1 MRARS
6 EVPARH
12 QNLLRFANVSV
23 VLPKASTEKAGSIMT
38 SRLQPKSFEELSE
51 DQREQY
57 ERIKRTR
64 QPRADGQFG
73 GPFDPWIRSPE
84 VAARAMSLGN
94 YIWERTSVG
103 RRIVELAII
112 VTGRHWRSNVEWVAH
127 ERMAREQGISDEVI
141 QAVFEQ
147 RVPEN
152 APEDETLTIE
162 VCRALHETQDLPIDL
177 YDRAVAQWGEQGLM
191 DIIQTI
197 GFYTF
202 VSMTLNT
209 FNIPTAQGD
218 PTPFPRDG

>member
-1 MRARS
+1 
-6 EVPARH
+6 
-12 QNLLRFANVSV
+12 
-23 VLPKASTEKAGSIMT
+23 MT
-38 SRLQPKSFEELSE
+38 SRLEPLTFEQLSPE
-51 DQREQY
+51 QQEQY

-64 QPRADGQFG
+64 QPRSDEQFG

-84 VAARAMSLGN
+84 VGRRAMSLGDF
-94 YIWERTSVG
+94 IWNRTTVG

-127 ERMAREQGISDEVI
+127 ERMAREQGVSDEVI

-147 RVPEN
+147 RMPDN
-152 APEDETLTIE
+152 APPDEALTIE
-162 VCRALHETQDLPIDL
+162 VCRALHETQDLPIEL
-177 YDRAVAQWGEQGLM
+177 YQRAIALWGEQGLM

-202 VSMTLNT
+202 VSMTLNS
-209 FNIPTAQGD
+209 FNIPTGDGD

>member
-1 MRARS
+1 
-6 EVPARH
+6 VPASQ

-23 VLPKASTEKAGSIMT
+23 VLLKASTEKAGKIMA
-38 SRLQPKSFEELSE
+38 SRLQLKSFEELSV

-84 VAARAMSLGN
+84 VAARAMGLGN

-147 RVPEN
+147 RIPAD

-162 VCRALHETQDLPIDL
+162 VCRALHETQDLPLAL
-177 YDRAVAQWGEQGLM
+177 YDRAVAMWGEQGLV

-197 GFYTF
+197 GFYAF

-209 FNIPTAQGD
+209 FNIPTAQDD
-218 PTPFPRDG
+218 PTPFPREP